1 MAVARELVTALYTD
15 SNGRLV
21 LREHRG
27 DFYRW
32 NQTCW
37 REVDRRDVRRAA
49 YEWLEDAIYQHKKD
63 GMVPFDPSR
72 RKIDDVMDALRA
84 AVLLDST
91 VEAPCWI
98 NDTTDPPADEL
109 ISIREDVAR
118 VLKEMPL
125 EVRAVCE
132 ILKLRSV
139 NATAESLGIPR
150 TTLLYRL
157 EPFRER
163 LAEEGISEI
172 L

>member
-1 MAVARELVTALYTD
+1 VFQR
-15 SNGRLV
+15 
-21 LREHRG
+21 
-27 DFYRW
+27 
-32 NQTCW
+32 
-37 REVDRRDVRRAA
+37 
-49 YEWLEDAIYQHKKD
+49 
-63 GMVPFDPSR
+63 
-72 RKIDDVMDALRA
+72 
-84 AVLLDST
+84 
-91 VEAPCWI
+91 
-98 NDTTDPPADEL
+98 PADEL